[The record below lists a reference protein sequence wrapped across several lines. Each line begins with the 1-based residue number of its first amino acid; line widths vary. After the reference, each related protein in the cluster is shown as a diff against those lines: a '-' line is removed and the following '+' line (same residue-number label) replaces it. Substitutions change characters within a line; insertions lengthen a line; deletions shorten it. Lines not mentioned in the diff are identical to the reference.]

1 MKKILLCVLAAALT
15 VGLTACGPDEGEE
28 KLVSLYRGSLDRKTY
43 EIKVW
48 GGDDRAWREGA
59 DMAYRVE
66 FCFKNDYPEEKEQI
80 ITYELE
86 HLPYISTIRQGLQIV
101 DVNGD
106 GSDDLLMDLGLTGQ
120 IKIALCLVYDEESDD
135 YIIVE
140 GFTELAYPCVG
151 YRDLGEVVIWGYDT
165 PGSHAPG
172 PNGKYECWS
181 EYIIEGTE
189 LIHLGTYVES
199 PELDSIFFHL

>member
-1 MKKILLCVLAAALT
+1 
-15 VGLTACGPDEGEE
+15 
-28 KLVSLYRGSLDRKTY
+28 
-43 EIKVW
+43 
-48 GGDDRAWREGA
+48 
-59 DMAYRVE
+59 MAYRVE

-120 IKIALCLVYDEESDD
+120 IKIALCLVYDKGSDD
-135 YIIVE
+135 YVIVE

-151 YRDLGEVVIWGYDT
+151 YRDLGEVVIWGHDT
-165 PGSHAPG
+165 PGHHAPG

-181 EYIIEGTE
+181 EYIIEGME